1 MARKGGSK
9 SLKRDAAPP
18 VMQVSSVKERK
29 FITRPQ
35 PGPHSFKMSLPLPG
49 FVRDIFKM
57 V

>member
-9 SLKRDAAPP
+9 SLKRYAAPP

-35 PGPHSFKMSLPLPG
+35 PGRTVSKCPCRYRFSSE
-49 FVRDIFKM
+49 IF
-57 V
+57 